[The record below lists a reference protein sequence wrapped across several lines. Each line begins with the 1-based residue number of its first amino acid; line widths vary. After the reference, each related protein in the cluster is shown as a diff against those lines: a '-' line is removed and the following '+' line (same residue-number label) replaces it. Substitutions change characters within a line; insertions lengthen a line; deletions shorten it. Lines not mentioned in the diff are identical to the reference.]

1 MRFPRQRQ
9 EDTPVNLTP
18 LIDVVFLL
26 LIFFM
31 VSTTF
36 TRETRLDLVLPE
48 AEGRP
53 QVEAEHVEVVI
64 SASGH
69 YSIDG
74 EGLADNDAATLR
86 SALLRRAAEGTDMP
100 LMITADAEA
109 SHRYVVRV
117 MDVAGA
123 LGFSNLN
130 ITTREPGE

>member
-53 QVEAEHVEVVI
+53 QVEAEHIEVVI

-74 EGLADNDAATLR
+74 EGLADNEAATLR
-86 SALLRRAAEGTDMP
+86 SALLRRAAESTDMP